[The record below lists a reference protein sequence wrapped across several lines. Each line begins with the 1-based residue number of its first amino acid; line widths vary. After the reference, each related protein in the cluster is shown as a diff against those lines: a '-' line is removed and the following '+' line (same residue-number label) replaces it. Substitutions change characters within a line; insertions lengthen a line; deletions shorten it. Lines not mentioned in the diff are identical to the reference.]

1 MRYFVQF
8 SYQGR
13 SYHGWQKQPNAI
25 SVQEVLEN
33 AFSLLLR
40 ETVSLTGAGRT
51 DAGVHAKEMYAHF
64 DSNILF
70 EATELI
76 HRLNAY
82 LPEDIAI
89 ASIVEVPLEAH
100 ARFDASER
108 TYEYWIVQKK
118 NPFLLE
124 GAYYVKYPLNIEQM
138 NKAAAIL
145 VQHKDFECFSKSN
158 TDVKTYLCDVR
169 KAQWTKEGEKLVFTI
184 SADRFLRNMVRAIV
198 GTLVDVGLGKSS
210 PTDMNYILA
219 SKDRGKAGVSVPAKG
234 LYLTAIKYPKNII
247 DHNG

>member
-1 MRYFVQF
+1 M
-8 SYQGR
+8 
-13 SYHGWQKQPNAI
+13 
-25 SVQEVLEN
+25 EN

-89 ASIVEVPLEAH
+89 ASIVEVPVEAH

-169 KAQWTKEGEKLVFTI
+169 KAQWTKDGEKLVFTI